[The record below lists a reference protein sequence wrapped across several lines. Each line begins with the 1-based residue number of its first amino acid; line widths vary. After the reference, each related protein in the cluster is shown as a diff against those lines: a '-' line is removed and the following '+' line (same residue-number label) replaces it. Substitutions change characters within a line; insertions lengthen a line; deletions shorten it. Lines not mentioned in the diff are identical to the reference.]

1 MAPSEA
7 EGKEDEWR
15 TVNSTLFSTSESER
29 TKKEYFCYVKYDNY
43 APHCI
48 CTININLIILMHDI
62 SYVFKF

>member
-15 TVNSTLFSTSESER
+15 TVNSTVQYKR
-29 TKKEYFCYVKYDNY
+29 KRKNKKGVKYFYVKYDNY
-43 APHCI
+43 ARM